1 MLEYSHLE
9 YVITPPT
16 SLQSH
21 SPYSNR
27 YAYVYKQYKHCLYPH
42 ADTYIQPI
50 IYMAPNS
57 TNTHCECTSVAI
69 EVKRYGGDIFYYEI
83 GVGFHPGCKECS
95 RCKCTSI
102 TMAELEEARWEVYVC
117 VNKNCKFCS
126 KNARVC
132 TVFVQ
137 MVDYGDKVVV
147 VGDAI
152 VEDTFGETVES
163 TETRSDDEKFVSL
176 ETASTVE
183 KAI

>member
-1 MLEYSHLE
+1 
-9 YVITPPT
+9 
-16 SLQSH
+16 
-21 SPYSNR
+21 
-27 YAYVYKQYKHCLYPH
+27 
-42 ADTYIQPI
+42 
-50 IYMAPNS
+50 
-57 TNTHCECTSVAI
+57 
-69 EVKRYGGDIFYYEI
+69 
-83 GVGFHPGCKECS
+83 
-95 RCKCTSI
+95 
-102 TMAELEEARWEVYVC
+102 MAELEEARWEVYVC